1 MYNISRKNRRHIDYR
16 VRAVRHCDDIK
27 DVALKIKAK
36 AQELI
41 SQFKSMKN
49 GQKVALV
56 LTKLIKY
63 ISGIYAAKTAYD
75 LKQNINLIND
85 WKKYALKTTASWETY
100 DQESA
105 SADELKKKLMLKMG
119 IKALIGLVVALVAQ
133 VKEKTIKAGLPSDYN
148 EENYPNG

>member
-1 MYNISRKNRRHIDYR
+1 MYEIKRQSRRHIDYR

-75 LKQNINLIND
+75 LKQNISLIND
-85 WKKYALKTTASWETY
+85 WKKYALKTTASWEAY
-100 DQESA
+100 DQETA
-105 SADELKKKLMLKMG
+105 SADILKKKLMLKMG
-119 IKALIGLVVALVAQ
+119 VKALIGLVVALVAQ